1 MIILMLNFP
10 ILNENS
16 ALITIEF
23 WLVFLTFQALEIS
36 FVTPL
41 FDYITNVQ
49 NYLKTHKYF
58 QIKSPENQK
67 NKYIFLEI
75 PYFLLL
81 KCCINNKQELKSTYW
96 SDKKRNGETIGVTI
110 GVTNL
115 CIFLCWNP
123 AKMCVFLCETA
134 KNWTKKGSLKISIP
148 LYIK

>member
-1 MIILMLNFP
+1 MLNFP

-36 FVTPL
+36 VVTPL

-67 NKYIFLEI
+67 NKYIFLKI
-75 PYFLLL
+75 PYFLPL
-81 KCCINNKQELKSTYW
+81 KCCINNKLELKSTYW
-96 SDKKRNGETIGVTI
+96 GDKKRIGETIGGTI
-110 GVTNL
+110 GGTNL
-115 CIFLCWNP
+115 GIFLC
-123 AKMCVFLCETA
+123 
-134 KNWTKKGSLKISIP
+134 
-148 LYIK
+148 

>member
-1 MIILMLNFP
+1 MLNFP

-36 FVTPL
+36 VVTPL

-67 NKYIFLEI
+67 NKYIFLKI
-75 PYFLLL
+75 PYFLPL
-81 KCCINNKQELKSTYW
+81 KCCINNKRELKSTYW
-96 SDKKRNGETIGVTI
+96 GCKKHNGVTI
-110 GVTNL
+110 GVAIGAANL
-115 CIFLCWNP
+115 CIFLR
-123 AKMCVFLCETA
+123 
-134 KNWTKKGSLKISIP
+134 
-148 LYIK
+148 

>member
-36 FVTPL
+36 VVTPL

-67 NKYIFLEI
+67 NKYIFFENSVFFTPKMLH
-75 PYFLLL
+75 
-81 KCCINNKQELKSTYW
+81 KQQTRIEKYVMGLQKT
-96 SDKKRNGETIGVTI
+96 
-110 GVTNL
+110 
-115 CIFLCWNP
+115 
-123 AKMCVFLCETA
+123 
-134 KNWTKKGSLKISIP
+134 
-148 LYIK
+148 